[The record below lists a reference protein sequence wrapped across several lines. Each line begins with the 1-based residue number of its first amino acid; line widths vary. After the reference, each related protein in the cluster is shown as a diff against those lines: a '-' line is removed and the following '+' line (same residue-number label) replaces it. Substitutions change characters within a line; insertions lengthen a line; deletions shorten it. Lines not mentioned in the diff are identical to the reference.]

1 MAEAACLTASAYHPR
16 RARDSS
22 LYRLAETHD
31 ETFKQLYDERFA
43 ERYGAW
49 RAAIERTLFAFLD
62 YGIEARGFARG
73 ARARRMVGAGE
84 RRASGDSE
92 LDALASSQRARRR
105 QWARLIAFI
114 LNPAVIRKIL
124 QHRPRPEP
132 RAHAPPPGWQGVSA
146 GGTHPPHTLAA
157 PTRGQHGGACRR
169 MSGPA
174 SSLPTW
180 GAAISDPADPCAPLR
195 WPGA

>member
-84 RRASGDSE
+84 RSASGDSE
-92 LDALASSQRARRR
+92 QDALAPSQRAR
-105 QWARLIAFI
+105 
-114 LNPAVIRKIL
+114 
-124 QHRPRPEP
+124 
-132 RAHAPPPGWQGVSA
+132 
-146 GGTHPPHTLAA
+146 
-157 PTRGQHGGACRR
+157 RR

-180 GAAISDPADPCAPLR
+180 GRRSATPRTPAHRSGGGVRDSCAFSPDRISGAA
-195 WPGA
+195 